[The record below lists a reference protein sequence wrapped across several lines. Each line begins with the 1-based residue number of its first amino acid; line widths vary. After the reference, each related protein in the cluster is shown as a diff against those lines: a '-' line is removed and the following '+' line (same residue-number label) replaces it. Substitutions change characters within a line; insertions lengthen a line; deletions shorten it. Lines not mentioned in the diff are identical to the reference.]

1 MPYSSLAYYS
11 LRSKVNSFVS
21 ENLKYFIRNGECQ
34 NQQINCSKI
43 RQRSRNKSHEESQ
56 LKSLFAGH
64 SCEKT
69 YIISREHFFHPCEL
83 MELYIYFSSLGP
95 LSCLKVQNYFPFA
108 QSTEDKDIFA
118 YSMEF
123 NLWRHIP
130 NCLGVKSHVTVL
142 V

>member
-43 RQRSRNKSHEESQ
+43 RQRSRNKSYEESQ
-56 LKSLFAGH
+56 LKSLFAGR

-69 YIISREHFFHPCEL
+69 YIISREHFFHPC
-83 MELYIYFSSLGP
+83 
-95 LSCLKVQNYFPFA
+95 
-108 QSTEDKDIFA
+108 
-118 YSMEF
+118 
-123 NLWRHIP
+123 
-130 NCLGVKSHVTVL
+130 
-142 V
+142 